1 MDERRKRGLFYNC
14 DEKWGIGHKCKN
26 TKLFLL
32 EGIELACKVQ
42 SRVQITELEEEVG
55 SEVVTKVV
63 SQEEEVEI
71 TLYALTRTPTLGTM
85 RVRGKVNGN
94 GLVILTETGS
104 THDFVDASLVSRLQL
119 RINVSKILEVKVANG
134 SVVKTQGFCSKVLV
148 CIQE

>member
-55 SEVVTKVV
+55 SEVATKFV

-71 TLYALTRTPTLGTM
+71 TLYALTRTSTLGTM

-104 THDFVDASLVSRLQL
+104 THDFVDASLVSRL
-119 RINVSKILEVKVANG
+119 
-134 SVVKTQGFCSKVLV
+134 
-148 CIQE
+148 